1 MAGDTDS
8 LVRSLSAHTSIK
20 TAATKAAAVGGGG
33 AVATSQSGAAQQS
46 SAVGD
51 EEEDDDDDDDAA
63 ATATGVL
70 AKTKTD
76 RPVSRRNHQELEE
89 LAR

>member
-8 LVRSLSAHTSIK
+8 LGRSLSAHTSIK

-51 EEEDDDDDDDAA
+51 EEEDDDDDAA